1 MQAHLKRQ
9 RDLDV
14 EEQNVLKREI
24 EILQVQLKDISSD
37 IIGRESELTLHKGKL
52 EAEKRKFITEKDIL
66 ISQLELERQ
75 SIGVSILQV
84 NTWILSTEYV
94 FIIHVVKVFEMIGHM
109 GWQFKWKSIPSVAMS
124 LWTISFN
131 RFLLLLQVFAQRFCL
146 YSYTCNLIKKNK
158 QRSRERQ
165 KFKNAIARKCHLNE
179 LKEIVFLLH
188 LSLSFFLQDCV

>member
-24 EILQVQLKDISSD
+24 ESLQVQLKDISSD
-37 IIGRESELTLHKGKL
+37 IIGRETELTLHKGKL

-84 NTWILSTEYV
+84 NTWILSNTY
-94 FIIHVVKVFEMIGHM
+94 
-109 GWQFKWKSIPSVAMS
+109 
-124 LWTISFN
+124 L
-131 RFLLLLQVFAQRFCL
+131 
-146 YSYTCNLIKKNK
+146 
-158 QRSRERQ
+158 
-165 KFKNAIARKCHLNE
+165 
-179 LKEIVFLLH
+179 
-188 LSLSFFLQDCV
+188 